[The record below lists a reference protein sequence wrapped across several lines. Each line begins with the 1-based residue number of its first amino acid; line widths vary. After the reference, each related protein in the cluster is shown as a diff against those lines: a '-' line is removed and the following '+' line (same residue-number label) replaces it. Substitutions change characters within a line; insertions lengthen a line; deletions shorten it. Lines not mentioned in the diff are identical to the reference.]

1 MNYRAVSCW
10 RKQVSPFKVMTDST
24 EEGATDVCFLFVV
37 LGKRKETPA
46 WDWLP
51 VTFVHTIFITHYLN
65 HVAVLPPIFHHGHL
79 PVVSSPKVSS
89 LSFSTLVS
97 PATFLPDHVSGP
109 LGISKSTRG
118 HREYC
123 PLKGVSGPKL
133 FYSPGTMTLP
143 SSVYLLIDDCWKH
156 QISLH
161 LLWCPRPV
169 SEFAD
174 P

>member
-1 MNYRAVSCW
+1 MFFVCCAWIEERNPRVGLIACDICSHQLHHSLFKSHCCFASHF
-10 RKQVSPFKVMTDST
+10 SPWSSLLSHLLK
-24 EEGATDVCFLFVV
+24 FL
-37 LGKRKETPA
+37 P
-46 WDWLP
+46 
-51 VTFVHTIFITHYLN
+51 
-65 HVAVLPPIFHHGHL
+65 
-79 PVVSSPKVSS
+79 

-97 PATFLPDHVSGP
+97 PATFLPDHVSGS
-109 LGISKSTRG
+109 LVISKSTRG

-123 PLKGVSGPKL
+123 PLRGVSGPKL

-156 QISLH
+156 QIFLH

-169 SEFAD
+169 SEFAN